1 MKLVR
6 TVAPIPG
13 GGPESRLSQGLL
25 KPMNRSILFDSP
37 FLLGFEHTRALAER
51 AAKAAAE
58 SYPPYNVEERGDGGL
73 RITLAVAG
81 FSPDQLEVT
90 VEDRQLGVV
99 GRRDGNAARPEDA
112 FLHRGIA
119 ARGFIRS
126 FVLADGM
133 EVEGALLEHGLLHI
147 DLVRPEPERRV
158 VKVPIRTHT

>member
-1 MKLVR
+1 
-6 TVAPIPG
+6 
-13 GGPESRLSQGLL
+13 
-25 KPMNRSILFDSP
+25 MNRSILFDSP
-37 FLLGFEHTRALAER
+37 FLLGFEHTRSLIER

-58 SYPPYNVEERGDGGL
+58 SYPPYNVEDRGDGGL

-90 VEDRQLGVV
+90 IEDRQLTVA

-147 DLVRPEPERRV
+147 ELARPEPEKRV
-158 VKVPIRTHT
+158 VKVPIRTVA